1 MADKPKVKEVLA
13 LLQDVVGD
21 MTITI
26 QALDK
31 NDIPTLLAAY
41 KQLNEVKS
49 ITDDLYKTV
58 NEQYQKL
65 SYEVIPD
72 AFESNK
78 FDSVKAHG
86 RNFVVSV
93 RINAS
98 IPEHMREL
106 GHKWINEV
114 AKVPELIVPTC
125 NSRSL
130 SSFVKEY
137 FETNAQWPPE
147 DCVKVHKQKYTSIRK
162 A

>member
-1 MADKPKVKEVLA
+1 MTEKPRVKDVLA
-13 LLQDVVGD
+13 QLQGLVAD
-21 MTITI
+21 MVITI

-41 KQLNEVKS
+41 KQLNEVKDIVDDVYK
-49 ITDDLYKTV
+49 ITH
-58 NEQYQKL
+58 EQYQKL

-98 IPEHMREL
+98 IPEHMRAA

-114 AKVPELIVPTC
+114 AKVPELIIPSV

-130 SSFVKEY
+130 SSYVKDY
-137 FETNAQWPPE
+137 FETNAMWPPE
-147 DCVKVHKQKYTSIRK
+147 DAIKVHKQKYTSIRK